1 MTPLLD
7 PASPHQADAD
17 TGREIADHSPKAA
30 ILMHTDVN
38 STTTGWLNDA
48 WRLWAR
54 TTEHT
59 DNTR

>member
-38 STTTGWLNDA
+38 STTTGWL
-48 WRLWAR
+48 R
-54 TTEHT
+54 
-59 DNTR
+59 